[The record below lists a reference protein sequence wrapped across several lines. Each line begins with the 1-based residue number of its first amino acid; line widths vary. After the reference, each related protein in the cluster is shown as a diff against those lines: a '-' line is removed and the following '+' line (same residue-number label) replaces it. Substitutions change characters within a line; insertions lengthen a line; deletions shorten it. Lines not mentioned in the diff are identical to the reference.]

1 MHRPGLIHKDIK
13 PPSVL
18 VDDVGSVWFT
28 SLAAHDADLQ
38 DGAVRDLPAC
48 RE

>member
-1 MHRPGLIHKDIK
+1 MHRQGLIHKDIK
-13 PPSVL
+13 PEGVI
-18 VDDVGSVWFT
+18 VDDIGSAWFT
-28 SLAAHDADLQ
+28 SLAAYDADLQ